1 MSNKVFDIAEFLN
14 DPEPEPEQSPAE
26 VEEAEEEQVEE
37 LDVQK
42 EVVEQLASENAE
54 LKDAFDKLKVFC
66 KEQLSQV
73 AAMIRIA
80 SEVAGICEENVRKES
95 EVTSNAEKRV
105 NELVSQV
112 EQAKK
117 RVKELEEELASHL
130 EKEFEEEG
138 KRNPNAIALLDRDV
152 DIPDR
157 FPGETRDHVLEILKE
172 ALKVAQESGRYRRAK
187 LLEGVLLANEPGGG
201 LEKRRENMR
210 RLFEENGNLV
220 NGNVINILNKYG
232 IAYRDGEN
240 YLMPNEI
247 ISRTY

>member
-1 MSNKVFDIAEFLN
+1 MSNKVFDISEFMK
-14 DPEPEPEQSPAE
+14 DPSPAPE
-26 VEEAEEEQVEE
+26 NTSANETEEEQVQVEE

-42 EVVEQLASENAE
+42 AVVEQLASENAE
-54 LKDAFDKLKVFC
+54 LKEALDKLKVFC

-80 SEVAGICEENVRKES
+80 SEVAGICEKSALKES
-95 EVTSNAEKRV
+95 EITTNAENRIK
-105 NELVSQV
+105 ELTLQT

-117 RVKELEEELASHL
+117 HVKELEEELAKHL

-138 KRNPNAIALLDRDV
+138 KRNPNSIALLDRDV

-157 FPGETRDHVLEILKE
+157 FPGETRDHVIEILKD

-187 LLEGVLLANEPGGG
+187 LLEGVLLANESGGG

-220 NGNVINILNKYG
+220 NGTVINVLNKYG

-240 YLMPNEI
+240 YLMPSEI
-247 ISRTY
+247 MSRTY